1 MITYFFTKI
10 LIFCVRFLSFNA
22 LYRLS
27 DGLTSLMYHVVK
39 YRKKVIQ
46 YNLENAFP
54 EKSAQEIAYITKETY
69 RNLCDILLESL
80 KGMSMSESE
89 FQQRY
94 RFTNAD
100 IFTPYAEQSLIVLAG
115 HLNNW
120 EWGVISLPLTLSHH
134 QAIGI
139 YKPLSNIYMD
149 EYISKKRAR
158 FGMELVAMKK
168 TREALSVQREKPA
181 MYFFISDQTPSNLK
195 NVFWMNF
202 LQQDTACF
210 LGADAIAREYQYPVF
225 EITPVRLAR
234 GVYEVTFSPI
244 NIDNSHVQE
253 GQIIKK
259 FMQQLEKK
267 IVANP
272 QSWLWS
278 HKRWKHKKINQ

>member
-10 LIFCVRFLSFNA
+10 LVLCVRLISFNA
-22 LYRLS
+22 LYQLS
-27 DGLTSLMYHVVK
+27 DRLTWLMYHVVK

-80 KGMSMSESE
+80 KGMSIAAHEL
-89 FQQRY
+89 QQRY

-100 IFTPYAEQSLIVLAG
+100 IFTPYAGKPLIVLAG

-120 EWGVISLPLTLSHH
+120 EWGVMSLPLILPYH
-134 QAIGI
+134 QAVGI
-139 YKPLSNIYMD
+139 YKPLSNIYID
-149 EYISKKRAR
+149 EYISKKRGR

-168 TREALSVQREKPA
+168 TREALLLQREKPA

-195 NVFWMNF
+195 NVVWMNF

-210 LGADAIAREYQYPVF
+210 LGADAIAREYQYPAF
-225 EITPVRLAR
+225 EITPIRIAR
-234 GVYEVTFSPI
+234 GYYEVTFSPI
-244 NIDNSHVQE
+244 SIDNSHVQE
-253 GQIIKK
+253 GQIIEK
-259 FMQQLEKK
+259 FMRQLEKK
-267 IVANP
+267 IVVKP

-278 HKRWKHKKINQ
+278 HKRWKHKKLL